1 MLTIFWGFKPIC
13 ALELTAFYLPF
24 TPLILLSRPSYFV
37 LSVFLSMALHCG
49 DCHLPICT
57 HWKSLLIICW
67 EKFGKLPRH
76 CHTSILHCIS
86 SLQSLYNVVICRSH
100 MLCQKAR
107 ATRISLI
114 RDIFT
119 EAPQLSYTTF
129 GFNVFNYSQYW
140 RTYSDADKVCSNF
153 IRDVK
158 LFPLENK
165 ALIDEIYY
173 LCIIVFNTILYIYI
187 ISLLTPIVVWKM
199 KFNNN
204 KSRWRRA

>member
-1 MLTIFWGFKPIC
+1 
-13 ALELTAFYLPF
+13 
-24 TPLILLSRPSYFV
+24 
-37 LSVFLSMALHCG
+37 
-49 DCHLPICT
+49 
-57 HWKSLLIICW
+57 
-67 EKFGKLPRH
+67 
-76 CHTSILHCIS
+76 
-86 SLQSLYNVVICRSH
+86 

-119 EAPQLSYTTF
+119 EAPQLSYITF

-187 ISLLTPIVVWKM
+187 YNISSYTYCGVKNEI
-199 KFNNN
+199 
-204 KSRWRRA
+204 